1 MNMKH
6 FAHICRL
13 QSACALLVLALCG
26 IVSCGNDDDA
36 SGETY
41 FELENNET
49 SFEASSS
56 KAQFD
61 ITVRSNRS
69 WNIVSRSENA
79 DWVRP
84 FPAEGDQDGIFH
96 FIVSE
101 NKTFESRMAQFAM
114 IVNGEEYP
122 VLLNVSQEAATPYIT
137 VGDGSGTIKVASDAG
152 QTTITTKAN
161 VNWTCAVDPSAA
173 DWLKVASLSDDGVLT
188 LEFAKNNNLERT
200 GVLHCTSAEQ
210 PTANKDIN
218 VVQAAGSI
226 ILQEDFSW
234 LTSYGQ
240 LDGVVD
246 PPYTTDRQVRIDKW
260 TDDEKAHGWTSTVVG
275 DGGGNT
281 PLLYACYG
289 YVKLGKTNYAGDLI
303 SPKLSLEEATD
314 VTVTFKAT
322 GYISAGGAKD
332 DNVLCVSVIGPGTLV
347 CETNPFT
354 ISNYPN
360 SKKNENG
367 DDYDPWDASIAE
379 RSFKIKGATGETQ
392 IKFMA
397 GSAYTLKGVGQGKN
411 RIFIDD
417 ITVSK
422 D

>member
-1 MNMKH
+1 MKH
-6 FAHICRL
+6 FKHICRL
-13 QSACALLVLALCG
+13 QAGFALLFLAVFG
-26 IVSCGNDDDA
+26 MASCSNDDGA
-36 SGETY
+36 SGEPY
-41 FELENNET
+41 FELEDSET
-49 SFEASSS
+49 SFETSSA

-69 WNIVSRSENA
+69 WNIVSCSEGS

-101 NKTFESRMAQFAM
+101 NKTFESRAAQFAM
-114 IVNGEEYP
+114 MVNGEEYP
-122 VLLNVSQEAATPYIT
+122 VLFNISQAAATPYIT
-137 VGDGSGTIKVASDAG
+137 IGDGSGTIKAASDAG
-152 QTTITTKAN
+152 QTTVTTKSN
-161 VNWTCAVDPSAA
+161 VSWTCTVDPSAA
-173 DWLKVASLSDDGVLT
+173 SWLKVVSLSEDGVLM
-188 LEFAKNNNLERT
+188 LEWEKNNNLERT

-210 PTANKDIN
+210 PTANVDIN

-246 PPYTTDRQVRIDKW
+246 PPYTTDRQTRIDSW
-260 TDDEKAHGWTSTVVG
+260 TEAERAHGWTTTPV
-275 DGGGNT
+275 NT
-281 PLLYACYG
+281 GSKNEPLLYACYG
-289 YVKLGKTNYAGDLI
+289 YVKLGKTSWAGDLI
-303 SPKLSLEEATD
+303 SPKLSLDEATD
-314 VTVTFKAT
+314 VKVTFKAM
-322 GYISAGGAKD
+322 GYVSSGGTKD
-332 DNVLCVSVIGPGTLV
+332 DNALYVSVIGPGTLV

-360 SKKNENG
+360 SKKKENG

-397 GSAYTLKGVGQGKN
+397 GSAYSLKGVGKGKN

-422 D
+422 E